1 MLDSSVADQ
10 LTRLTLKLLEKKL
23 EQEREDVE
31 GASEDPHVMPGDED
45 GPEAALRS
53 ALRMRKDLLQRLWV
67 GRVDMGRLHQS
78 SVQLKL
84 LLVLRTKSGCSPSS
98 DACWA
103 LVGAGGGRAQG
114 SGWWYWELAASDWG
128 HTPVRWHC
136 SARQSEGRDTP
147 PPSGHGSA
155 LALQEQRLLE
165 EASQVRHHR
174 EPHGGAHGS
183 VLPPEAPPVGV
194 HPAVPPAP
202 PALDP
207 PRIIQHLAPPPPATI
222 IQQLPQQPLIA
233 QIPPPPAFPTQRSGS
248 IKEEVVEMMLMQN
261 AQVHQVLMQALMLRA
276 LPPPALAPT
285 PPHLTPQKPPSVRHH
300 HRCAPPALLRAMP
313 APGSPLGY
321 SVWPLLVSAAA
332 LPPAASFLPGT
343 AQHMTGPSAATLSTG
358 GPGRAQD
365 KSSSEG
371 PTEAWW

>member
-31 GASEDPHVMPGDED
+31 GASEDPHVVPGDED

-53 ALRMRKDLLQRLWV
+53 ALRMRKDLLQRLW
-67 GRVDMGRLHQS
+67 
-78 SVQLKL
+78 
-84 LLVLRTKSGCSPSS
+84 
-98 DACWA
+98 
-103 LVGAGGGRAQG
+103 
-114 SGWWYWELAASDWG
+114 
-128 HTPVRWHC
+128 
-136 SARQSEGRDTP
+136 
-147 PPSGHGSA
+147 
-155 LALQEQRLLE
+155 EQRLLE
-165 EASQVRHHR
+165 EASRVRHHR
-174 EPHGGAHGS
+174 ELHGGAHGS
-183 VLPPEAPPVGV
+183 VLPPEAPPVGI

-202 PALDP
+202 PAPNP

-261 AQVHQVLMQALMLRA
+261 AQMHQVLMQALMLRA

-285 PPHLTPQKPPSVRHH
+285 PPHLTPQVGSTPRPRPEDLVALPPETHRPPSVCHH
-300 HRCAPPALLRAMP
+300 HRYAPPALLPAMP

-321 SVWPLLVSAAA
+321 SVWPLVVSATA
-332 LPPAASFLPGT
+332 LPPAASFLPST
-343 AQHMTGPSAATLSTG
+343 AQHVTGPSAAALSTMASSG
-358 GPGRAQD
+358 VLPAQAPGP
-365 KSSSEG
+365 
-371 PTEAWW
+371 

>member
-31 GASEDPHVMPGDED
+31 GASEDAHVVPGDED

-53 ALRMRKDLLQRLWV
+53 ALRMRKDLLQRLW
-67 GRVDMGRLHQS
+67 
-78 SVQLKL
+78 
-84 LLVLRTKSGCSPSS
+84 
-98 DACWA
+98 
-103 LVGAGGGRAQG
+103 
-114 SGWWYWELAASDWG
+114 
-128 HTPVRWHC
+128 
-136 SARQSEGRDTP
+136 
-147 PPSGHGSA
+147 
-155 LALQEQRLLE
+155 EQRLLE
-165 EASQVRHHR
+165 EASRVRHHR

-202 PALDP
+202 PAPDP

-261 AQVHQVLMQALMLRA
+261 AQMHQVLMQALMLRA
-276 LPPPALAPT
+276 LPPAALAPT
-285 PPHLTPQKPPSVRHH
+285 PPHLTPQRPPSVRHH
-300 HRCAPPALLRAMP
+300 HRCAPPALLPAMP

-332 LPPAASFLPGT
+332 LPPAASFLPST
-343 AQHMTGPSAATLSTG
+343 AQYVTGPSAAALSTMASSG
-358 GPGRAQD
+358 VLPAQAPGP
-365 KSSSEG
+365 
-371 PTEAWW
+371 

>member
-31 GASEDPHVMPGDED
+31 GASEDPHDVPGDED

-53 ALRMRKDLLQRLWV
+53 ALRMRKDLLQRLW
-67 GRVDMGRLHQS
+67 
-78 SVQLKL
+78 
-84 LLVLRTKSGCSPSS
+84 
-98 DACWA
+98 
-103 LVGAGGGRAQG
+103 
-114 SGWWYWELAASDWG
+114 
-128 HTPVRWHC
+128 
-136 SARQSEGRDTP
+136 
-147 PPSGHGSA
+147 
-155 LALQEQRLLE
+155 EQRLLE
-165 EASQVRHHR
+165 EASRVHHHR
-174 EPHGGAHGS
+174 GLHGGAHGS

-194 HPAVPPAP
+194 HPTVSPAP

-207 PRIIQHLAPPPPATI
+207 PRIIQHPAPPPPATI

-261 AQVHQVLMQALMLRA
+261 AQTHQLLMQALMLRA

-285 PPHLTPQKPPSVRHH
+285 PLHLTPQRPPSVRHH
-300 HRCAPPALLRAMP
+300 HRYAPPALLPAMP

-321 SVWPLLVSAAA
+321 SVWPLVVSAPA
-332 LPPAASFLPGT
+332 LPPAASFLPST
-343 AQHMTGPSAATLSTG
+343 AQHMTGPSAAALSTLASSG
-358 GPGRAQD
+358 VLPAQAPGP
-365 KSSSEG
+365 
-371 PTEAWW
+371 

>member
-31 GASEDPHVMPGDED
+31 GASEDPHDVPGDED

-53 ALRMRKDLLQRLWV
+53 ALRTRKDLLQRLW
-67 GRVDMGRLHQS
+67 
-78 SVQLKL
+78 
-84 LLVLRTKSGCSPSS
+84 
-98 DACWA
+98 
-103 LVGAGGGRAQG
+103 
-114 SGWWYWELAASDWG
+114 
-128 HTPVRWHC
+128 
-136 SARQSEGRDTP
+136 
-147 PPSGHGSA
+147 
-155 LALQEQRLLE
+155 EQRLLE
-165 EASQVRHHR
+165 EASRVCHHR
-174 EPHGGAHGS
+174 GLHGGAHGS

-194 HPAVPPAP
+194 HPTVSPAP

-207 PRIIQHLAPPPPATI
+207 PWIIQHPAPPPPATI

-261 AQVHQVLMQALMLRA
+261 AQTHQLLMQALMLRA

-285 PPHLTPQKPPSVRHH
+285 PLHLTPQRPPSVRHH
-300 HRCAPPALLRAMP
+300 HRYAPPALLPAMP

-321 SVWPLLVSAAA
+321 SVWPLVVSATA
-332 LPPAASFLPGT
+332 LPPAASFLPST
-343 AQHMTGPSAATLSTG
+343 VQHMTGPSAAALSTLASSG
-358 GPGRAQD
+358 VLPAQAPGP
-365 KSSSEG
+365 
-371 PTEAWW
+371 